1 MSIAVFVFVI
11 IAITVVLTLIAIGY
25 FLLYTNV
32 INKALVTR
40 GRKHLHMIPPYKV
53 VISLLIVLIIGAV
66 VLGLIYLPSANR
78 MTSAHDIEKNLR
90 EFQAVNDGWNVEVA
104 MSDNIAAALAYDDE
118 LTDYTFAIYRSSND
132 TFKNYEYRYGGHTAS
147 VEQSVSVYKYDGTLV
162 LLSMNAL
169 HIAKIERH
177 DGESYEIDPNS
188 PFILVIP
195 SGGFDVYDSDG
206 DLIDLEQDWWYEM
219 RQAD

>member
-90 EFQAVNDGWNVEVA
+90 EFQVVNDEWNVK
-104 MSDNIAAALAYDDE
+104 MYSLI
-118 LTDYTFAIYRSSND
+118 
-132 TFKNYEYRYGGHTAS
+132 KKH
-147 VEQSVSVYKYDGTLV
+147 
-162 LLSMNAL
+162 
-169 HIAKIERH
+169 
-177 DGESYEIDPNS
+177 
-188 PFILVIP
+188 VIGK
-195 SGGFDVYDSDG
+195 S
-206 DLIDLEQDWWYEM
+206 
-219 RQAD
+219 